1 MGWVPSLV
9 GELRSH
15 MPQRLVKKKKKKKV
29 DKTAENVKK
38 AADGKLGTIKGR
50 GWRK

>member
-9 GELRSH
+9 GELRFH
-15 MPQRLVKKKKKKKV
+15 MPQRLGKKKKKKV
-29 DKTAENVKK
+29 DKTAENIKK
-38 AADGKLGTIKGR
+38 AENGKLGTIKGR